1 MHGCAERDARIEPGR
16 PTWAGLLRPPG
27 AGPTDSQVVDEHGMA
42 LRGLLLRHLLPGNL
56 AGTPDIVTFLAD
68 EISPETALNLMDPHR
83 PSQ

>member
-1 MHGCAERDARIEPGR
+1 
-16 PTWAGLLRPPG
+16 
-27 AGPTDSQVVDEHGMA
+27 MA
-42 LRGLLLRHLLPGNL
+42 LRGLLLRHLLPGSL